1 MSNLKK
7 LNKNTFKIALAVFRK
22 ELTDSLRDK
31 RTLRMAFLPPLYF
44 VAIFVGLVIFA
55 VNMANDKKVAG
66 VNSIPVYVEGEQ
78 NLPELIAWL
87 REQGADI
94 KTVES
99 GAYQQIKDKK
109 IDFALI
115 IPEEAKLKRAKG
127 ESAPVWLIYD
137 GANQKLSSS
146 IGFVRSQFYAWSGR
160 VGAVNLMARG
170 IAPDVGSPVTL
181 REDNIADEQK
191 MSVYLLASVPL
202 TLLLAAFIGSVGF
215 SADMTAGERE
225 RRSLESL
232 LITPASTF
240 SLYLGKWLTALVL
253 TLAILIMQLAL
264 LAIAFR
270 FLPFNQLGLRVDVN
284 YIDLFN
290 VFWALLPVVFFAVGL
305 QLSLSIFAK
314 SFKDAQ
320 SLIAGL
326 LFIPMLLN
334 FYTMFNPGVFFDW
347 WLWVPVLGQA
357 VVIKEI
363 LLGGTIAAFT
373 FWKFWASAL
382 VITLFAFVLGIK
394 QLRRPKIVYGQ

>member
-1 MSNLKK
+1 MLTKHNI
-7 LNKNTFKIALAVFRK
+7 TMALVVLRK
-22 ELTDSLRDK
+22 ELKDALRDK
-31 RTLRMAFLPPLYF
+31 RAMRMAFLPPLYF

-55 VNMANDKKVAG
+55 VNIANDKKIAG
-66 VNSIPVYVEGEQ
+66 VSSIPVYVEGEQ
-78 NLPELIAWL
+78 NLPELVAWL

-94 KTVES
+94 KPIES
-99 GAYQQIKDKK
+99 DAFQQVKDKK

-115 IPEEAKLKRAKG
+115 LSDEAKQKRAKG
-127 ESAPVWLIYD
+127 ESAPVWLVYD

-146 IGFVRSQFYAWSGR
+146 IGFVRSQIYVWGSR

-170 IAPDVGSPVTL
+170 IAPDVGSPIQL
-181 REDNIADEQK
+181 REENIADEQK

-232 LITPASTF
+232 LITPAATF
-240 SLYLGKWLTALVL
+240 SIYLGKWLTSTLL
-253 TLAILIMQLAL
+253 TIVILIIQLSL

-284 YIDLFN
+284 YIDLIKI
-290 VFWALLPVVFFAVGL
+290 FWVLLPVVFFAVAL

-320 SLIAGL
+320 SLVAAL
-326 LFIPMLLN
+326 VFIPMLLN
-334 FYTMFNPGVFFDW
+334 FYTMFNPGVFYEW

-363 LLGGTIAAFT
+363 LLGGTIAAFA
-373 FWKFWASAL
+373 FWKFWL
-382 VITLFAFVLGIK
+382 VAIAITVATFWLGIK

>member
-1 MSNLKK
+1 MF
-7 LNKNTFKIALAVFRK
+7 NKYAVKASLVVYRK
-22 ELTDSLRDK
+22 ELKDALRDK

-44 VAIFVGLVIFA
+44 VAIFVALVFFA

-78 NLPELIAWL
+78 NLPELVAWL
-87 REQGADI
+87 REQGAVI
-94 KTVES
+94 KTVKS
-99 GAYQQIKDKK
+99 GAYQQIKEKK

-127 ESAPVWLIYD
+127 ESAPVWLVYD

-146 IGFVRSQFYAWSGR
+146 IGFVRSQFYVWSAR

-170 IAPDVGSPVTL
+170 IASDVGNPVIL

-240 SLYLGKWLTALVL
+240 SLYTGKWLTSVTL
-253 TLAILIMQLAL
+253 TIAILMMQLVL

-284 YIDLFN
+284 YIDMFN
-290 VFWALLPVVFFAVGL
+290 IFWILIPVVFFAVAL

-326 LFIPMLLN
+326 VFVPMLLN
-334 FYTMFNPGVFFDW
+334 FYTMFNPGVFYDW

-363 LLGGTIAAFT
+363 LLGDAIAAFA
-373 FWKFWASAL
+373 FWKFWVIAL
-382 VITLFAFVLGIK
+382 LITCVAFWLGIK
-394 QLRRPKIVYGQ
+394 QLRRPKIIYG

>member
-1 MSNLKK
+1 MFD
-7 LNKNTFKIALAVFRK
+7 KNNMRFALVVLRK
-22 ELTDSLRDK
+22 ELRDALRDK
-31 RTLRMAFLPPLYF
+31 RALRMAFLPPVYF
-44 VAIFVGLVIFA
+44 VAIFVGLVLFA
-55 VNMANDKKVAG
+55 VNIANDKKVAG
-66 VNSIPVYVEGEQ
+66 VNAIPVYVEGEQ
-78 NLPELIAWL
+78 NFPELVAWL
-87 REQGADI
+87 REQGAQI
-94 KTVES
+94 NSVES
-99 GAYQQIKDKK
+99 GAYQKVKNK
-109 IDFALI
+109 EIDFALI
-115 IPEEAKLKRAKG
+115 IPDEAKQKRIKG

-146 IGFVRSQFYAWSGR
+146 VGFVRSQFYAWSAR

-170 IAPDVGSPVTL
+170 LAPDVGSPLIL

-215 SADMTAGERE
+215 SADMSAGERE

-240 SLYLGKWLTALVL
+240 SLYLGKWLTSVSL
-253 TLAILIMQLAL
+253 TFCILLIQLIL

-290 VFWALLPVVFFAVGL
+290 VFWALVPVVFLAVAL

-326 LFIPMLLN
+326 VFIPMMLN
-334 FYTMFNPGVFFDW
+334 FYTMFNPGLFHEW

-363 LLGGTIAAFT
+363 LLGGTIAAFA
-373 FWKFWASAL
+373 FWKFWLAGVAMTIL
-382 VITLFAFVLGIK
+382 AFWLGIK
-394 QLRRPKIVYGQ
+394 QLRRPKIIYGS

>member
-1 MSNLKK
+1 MFD
-7 LNKNTFKIALAVFRK
+7 KNSLPVSLTVFRK
-22 ELTDSLRDK
+22 ELKDALRDR

-44 VAIFVGLVIFA
+44 VAIFVALVIFA
-55 VNMANDKKVAG
+55 VSMANDKKVAG
-66 VNSIPVYVEGEQ
+66 VSSIPIYVEGEQ

-87 REQGADI
+87 REQGAVVN
-94 KTVES
+94 TVES
-99 GAYQQIKDKK
+99 GAYQQVKDKK

-115 IPEEAKLKRAKG
+115 IPEEAKQKRAKG
-127 ESAPVWLIYD
+127 ESAPVWLVYD

-146 IGFVRSQFYAWSGR
+146 IGFVRSQFYVWSSKI
-160 VGAVNLMARG
+160 GAVNLMARG
-170 IAPDVGSPVTL
+170 IAPEVASPVML

-240 SLYLGKWLTALVL
+240 SIYFGKWLTSVIL
-253 TLAILIMQLAL
+253 TIAILLTQLVL

-270 FLPFNQLGLRVDVN
+270 LLPFNQLGLRVDVN
-284 YIDLFN
+284 YIDLIN

-326 LFIPMLLN
+326 VFLPMALN
-334 FYTMFNPGVFFDW
+334 FYTMFNPGVFYDW

-363 LLGGTIAAFT
+363 LLGGTVVAFT
-373 FWKFWASAL
+373 FWKFWL
-382 VITLFAFVLGIK
+382 VAIVLTIFSFWLGIK
-394 QLRRPKIVYGQ
+394 QLRRPKIIYG

>member
-1 MSNLKK
+1 VFD
-7 LNKNTFKIALAVFRK
+7 KNTLSISLTVFRK
-22 ELTDSLRDK
+22 ELKDALRDK

-44 VAIFVGLVIFA
+44 VAIFVALVFFA
-55 VNMANDKKVAG
+55 VSMANDKKIAG
-66 VNSIPVYVEGEQ
+66 VNSIPVYVEGEH

-87 REQGADI
+87 REQGAVI
-94 KTVES
+94 NTVEK
-99 GAYQQIKDKK
+99 GAYDQVKEKK
-109 IDFALI
+109 IDFAII
-115 IPEEAKLKRAKG
+115 IPDEAKQKRAVG
-127 ESAPVWLIYD
+127 EPAPVWLVYD

-146 IGFVRSQFYAWSGR
+146 IGFVRSQFYAWSSR
-160 VGAVNLMARG
+160 IGAVNLMARG
-170 IAPDVGSPVTL
+170 LAPEVASPIVL

-240 SLYLGKWLTALVL
+240 SIYFGKWLTSVSL
-253 TLAILIMQLAL
+253 TVAILLTQLAL

-284 YIDLFN
+284 YLDLIN
-290 VFWALLPVVFFAVGL
+290 IFWILLPVVFFAVGL

-326 LFIPMLLN
+326 VFLPMALN
-334 FYTMFNPGVFFDW
+334 FYTMFNPGVFYDW

-363 LLGGTIAAFT
+363 LLGGTVLAFT
-373 FWKFWASAL
+373 FWKFWL
-382 VITLFAFVLGIK
+382 VSILLTIFSFLLGIK
-394 QLRRPKIVYGQ
+394 QLRRPKIVYG

>member
-1 MSNLKK
+1 MF
-7 LNKNTFKIALAVFRK
+7 NKNTFKISLAIFRK
-22 ELTDSLRDK
+22 ELKDAFRDR
-31 RTLRMAFLPPLYF
+31 RTLRLAFLPPVYF
-44 VAIFVGLVIFA
+44 VAIFVGLVFFSISM
-55 VNMANDKKVAG
+55 VNDKKVAG
-66 VNSIPVYVEGEQ
+66 VSSIPVYVEGEQ
-78 NLPELIAWL
+78 NLPELVAWL
-87 REQGADI
+87 REQGAVI
-94 KTVES
+94 KTIES

-115 IPEEAKLKRAKG
+115 IPDEAKEKRSKG

-146 IGFVRSQFYAWSGR
+146 IGFVRSQFYMWSSR
-160 VGAVNLMARG
+160 IGAVNLMARG
-170 IAPDVGSPVTL
+170 VAPDVGSPITL

-202 TLLLAAFIGSVGF
+202 TLLMAAFIGSVGF

-240 SLYLGKWLTALVL
+240 AIFSGKWLTSVL
-253 TLAILIMQLAL
+253 LTVAILIMQLVL

-284 YIDLFN
+284 YVDLFN
-290 VFWALLPVVFFAVGL
+290 IFCALLPVVFFAVGL

-326 LFIPMLLN
+326 LFVPMLLN
-334 FYTMFNPGVFFDW
+334 FYTIFNPGVFYDW

-363 LLGGTIAAFT
+363 LLGGTLVGLTLIKFWLVAIGITFFT
-373 FWKFWASAL
+373 FW
-382 VITLFAFVLGIK
+382 LGIK

>member
-1 MSNLKK
+1 
-7 LNKNTFKIALAVFRK
+7 V
-22 ELTDSLRDK
+22 
-31 RTLRMAFLPPLYF
+31 
-44 VAIFVGLVIFA
+44 
-55 VNMANDKKVAG
+55 
-66 VNSIPVYVEGEQ
+66 
-78 NLPELIAWL
+78 
-87 REQGADI
+87 
-94 KTVES
+94 
-99 GAYQQIKDKK
+99 
-109 IDFALI
+109 
-115 IPEEAKLKRAKG
+115 
-127 ESAPVWLIYD
+127 
-137 GANQKLSSS
+137 
-146 IGFVRSQFYAWSGR
+146 
-160 VGAVNLMARG
+160 
-170 IAPDVGSPVTL
+170 L

-240 SLYLGKWLTALVL
+240 SIYFGKWLTSVSL
-253 TLAILIMQLAL
+253 TVAILLTQLAL

-284 YIDLFN
+284 YLDLIN
-290 VFWALLPVVFFAVGL
+290 IFWILLPVVFFAVGL

-326 LFIPMLLN
+326 VFLPMALN
-334 FYTMFNPGVFFDW
+334 FYTMFNPGVFYDW

-363 LLGGTIAAFT
+363 LLGGTVLAFT
-373 FWKFWASAL
+373 FWKFWL
-382 VITLFAFVLGIK
+382 VSILLTIFSFLLGIK
-394 QLRRPKIVYGQ
+394 QLRRPKIVYG

>member
-1 MSNLKK
+1 MF
-7 LNKNTFKIALAVFRK
+7 NKNTLKVSLVVYRK
-22 ELTDSLRDK
+22 ELKDALRDK

-44 VAIFVGLVIFA
+44 VAIFVGLVFFA
-55 VNMANDKKVAG
+55 VNIANDKKVAG
-66 VNSIPVYVEGEQ
+66 VNAIPVYVEGEQ

-87 REQGADI
+87 REQGAVI

-99 GAYQQIKDKK
+99 GAYQQVKEKK

-115 IPEEAKLKRAKG
+115 LTDETKQKRAKG
-127 ESAPVWLIYD
+127 ESAPVWLVFD

-146 IGFVRSQFYAWSGR
+146 IGFVRSQFYVWSAR

-170 IAPDVGSPVTL
+170 ISSDVGSPVML

-240 SLYLGKWLTALVL
+240 SLYTGKWLTSVTL
-253 TLAILIMQLAL
+253 TIAILLMQLIL

-284 YIDLFN
+284 YIDLIN
-290 VFWALLPVVFFAVGL
+290 
-305 QLSLSIFAK
+305 IAK

-326 LFIPMLLN
+326 VFIPMLLN
-334 FYTMFNPGVFFDW
+334 FYTMFNPGVFYDW

-363 LLGGTIAAFT
+363 LLGGTIAAFA
-373 FWKFWASAL
+373 FWKFWLMAL
-382 VITLFAFVLGIK
+382 LITCLAFWLGVK

>member
-1 MSNLKK
+1 MF
-7 LNKNTFKIALAVFRK
+7 NKNTFRFAMAVYRK
-22 ELTDSLRDK
+22 ELRDALRDK

-44 VAIFVGLVIFA
+44 VAIFVGVVFFA

-78 NLPELIAWL
+78 NLPELVAWL
-87 REQGADI
+87 REQGAVI
-94 KTVES
+94 KTIDKD
-99 GAYQQIKDKK
+99 AYQQIKEKK

-115 IPEEAKLKRAKG
+115 IPDEAKQKRAKG
-127 ESAPVWLIYD
+127 ESAPIWLVYD

-146 IGFVRSQFYAWSGR
+146 IGFVRSQFYVWNSR
-160 VGAVNLMARG
+160 VGAINLMARG
-170 IAPDVGSPVTL
+170 IAPDVGNPVTL

-202 TLLLAAFIGSVGF
+202 TLLMAAFIGSVGF

-232 LITPASTF
+232 LITPAPTF
-240 SLYLGKWLTALVL
+240 SLYLGKWLTSVTL
-253 TLAILIMQLAL
+253 TLCILIMQLLL
-264 LAIAFR
+264 LAVAFR
-270 FLPFNQLGLRVDVN
+270 FLPFNQLGLRVDIN
-284 YIDLFN
+284 YIDLIN
-290 VFWALLPVVFFAVGL
+290 VFWVLIPIVFFAVAL

-326 LFIPMLLN
+326 VFVPMLLN
-334 FYTMFNPGVFFDW
+334 FYTMFNPGVFYDW

-363 LLGGTIAAFT
+363 LLGGTIAAFA
-373 FWKFWASAL
+373 FWKFWL
-382 VITLFAFVLGIK
+382 VGIIMTILAFWLGIK
-394 QLRRPKIVYGQ
+394 QLRRPKIIYGS

>member
-1 MSNLKK
+1 MF
-7 LNKNTFKIALAVFRK
+7 NKNTVSLALTVFRK
-22 ELTDSLRDK
+22 EFKDAVRDR

-44 VAIFVGLVIFA
+44 VAIFVALVFFA
-55 VNMANDKKVAG
+55 VSMANDKKIAG
-66 VNSIPVYVEGEQ
+66 VTSIPVYVEGEQ

-87 REQGADI
+87 REQGAVI
-94 KTVES
+94 KPIGS
-99 GAYQQIKDKK
+99 DAYQQVKDKK
-109 IDFALI
+109 IDFAVI
-115 IPEEAKLKRAKG
+115 IPDEAKQKRATG
-127 ESAPVWLIYD
+127 ESAPVWLVYD

-146 IGFVRSQFYAWSGR
+146 IGFVRSQFYAWSTR
-160 VGAVNLMARG
+160 VGAINLMARG
-170 IAPDVGSPVTL
+170 IAPEVVSPAVL

-202 TLLLAAFIGSVGF
+202 TLLLAAFISSVGF

-232 LITPASTF
+232 LITPVSTF
-240 SLYLGKWLTALVL
+240 SIYFGKWLTSVVL
-253 TLAILIMQLAL
+253 TIAILFAQLVL
-264 LAIAFR
+264 LAIVFR

-284 YIDLFN
+284 YIDLIN

-320 SLIAGL
+320 ALIAGL
-326 LFIPMLLN
+326 MFLPMALN
-334 FYTMFNPGVFFDW
+334 FYTIFNPGVFYDW

-363 LLGGTIAAFT
+363 LLGGTVAAFT
-373 FWKFWASAL
+373 FWKFWLIAILLTA
-382 VITLFAFVLGIK
+382 FAD
-394 QLRRPKIVYGQ
+394 PK

>member
-1 MSNLKK
+1 MLTKHN
-7 LNKNTFKIALAVFRK
+7 IVMALVVLRK
-22 ELTDSLRDK
+22 ELKDALRDK
-31 RTLRMAFLPPLYF
+31 RAMRMAFLPPIYF

-55 VNMANDKKVAG
+55 VNIANDKKVAG

-78 NLPELIAWL
+78 NLPELVAWL

-94 KTVES
+94 KPIES
-99 GAYQQIKDKK
+99 GAFQQVKDKK

-115 IPEEAKLKRAKG
+115 LSDEAKQKRAKG
-127 ESAPVWLIYD
+127 ESAPVWLVYD

-146 IGFVRSQFYAWSGR
+146 IGFVRSQIYVWGSR

-170 IAPDVGSPVTL
+170 IAPDVGNPIQL
-181 REDNIADEQK
+181 REENIADEQK

-232 LITPASTF
+232 LITPAATF
-240 SLYLGKWLTALVL
+240 SIYLGKWLTSTLL
-253 TLAILIMQLAL
+253 TIVILIIQLLL

-270 FLPFNQLGLRVDVN
+270 FLPFNQLGLRVDVD
-284 YIDLFN
+284 YIDLIEI
-290 VFWALLPVVFFAVGL
+290 FWVLLPVVFFAVAL

-320 SLIAGL
+320 SLVAAL
-326 LFIPMLLN
+326 VFIPMLLN
-334 FYTMFNPGVFFDW
+334 FYTMFNPGVFYEW

-363 LLGGTIAAFT
+363 LLGGTIAAFA
-373 FWKFWASAL
+373 FWKFWFVAIA
-382 VITLFAFVLGIK
+382 ITVATFWLGIK

>member
-1 MSNLKK
+1 
-7 LNKNTFKIALAVFRK
+7 VVYRK
-22 ELTDSLRDK
+22 ELKDALRDK

-44 VAIFVGLVIFA
+44 VAIFVALVFFA

-78 NLPELIAWL
+78 NLPELVAWL
-87 REQGADI
+87 REQGAVI
-94 KTVES
+94 KTVKS
-99 GAYQQIKDKK
+99 GAYQQIKEKK

-127 ESAPVWLIYD
+127 ESAPVWLVYD

-146 IGFVRSQFYAWSGR
+146 IGFVRAQFYVWSAR

-170 IAPDVGSPVTL
+170 IASDVGNPVIL

-240 SLYLGKWLTALVL
+240 SLYTGKWLTSVTL
-253 TLAILIMQLAL
+253 TIAILMMQLVL

-284 YIDLFN
+284 YIDMFN
-290 VFWALLPVVFFAVGL
+290 IFWILIPVVFFAVAL

-326 LFIPMLLN
+326 VFVPMLLN
-334 FYTMFNPGVFFDW
+334 FYTMFNPGVFYDW

-363 LLGGTIAAFT
+363 LLGDAIAAFA
-373 FWKFWASAL
+373 FWKFWVIAL
-382 VITLFAFVLGIK
+382 LITCVAFWLGIK
-394 QLRRPKIVYGQ
+394 QLRRPKIIYG

>member
-1 MSNLKK
+1 MF
-7 LNKNTFKIALAVFRK
+7 NKNMIRFSLTVYRK
-22 ELTDSLRDK
+22 ELRDALRDK

-44 VAIFVGLVIFA
+44 VAIFVGLVFFA
-55 VNMANDKKVAG
+55 VNIANDKKVAG
-66 VNSIPVYVEGEQ
+66 VNSIPVYIEGEQ
-78 NLPELIAWL
+78 NLPELVAWL
-87 REQGADI
+87 REQGAVI
-94 KTVES
+94 KTVDA
-99 GAYQQIKDKK
+99 GAYQQVKEKK

-115 IPEEAKLKRAKG
+115 IPDEAKQKRARG
-127 ESAPVWLIYD
+127 ESAPIWLIYD

-146 IGFVRSQFYAWSGR
+146 IGFVRSQFYVWSSR

-170 IAPDVGSPVTL
+170 IAPDVGSPVML

-240 SLYLGKWLTALVL
+240 SLYLGKWLTSVTL
-253 TLAILIMQLAL
+253 TIAILIMQLVL

-284 YIDLFN
+284 YIDLIN
-290 VFWALLPVVFFAVGL
+290 VFWVLVPVVFFAVAL

-326 LFIPMLLN
+326 VFVPMILN
-334 FYTMFNPGVFFDW
+334 FYTMFNPGVFYDW

-363 LLGGTIAAFT
+363 LLGGAIAAFA
-373 FWKFWASAL
+373 FWKFWL
-382 VITLFAFVLGIK
+382 MGMIITLLAFWLGVK
-394 QLRRPKIVYGQ
+394 QLRRPKIIYGA

>member
-1 MSNLKK
+1 MLIKK
-7 LNKNTFKIALAVFRK
+7 TLRLSLVVYRK
-22 ELTDSLRDK
+22 ELRDAFRDK

-44 VAIFVGLVIFA
+44 VAIFVGLVFFA
-55 VNMANDKKVAG
+55 VNMVNDKKVAG
-66 VNSIPVYVEGEQ
+66 VNAIPVYVEGEK
-78 NLPELIAWL
+78 NLPELVAWL
-87 REQGADI
+87 REQGAVI
-94 KTVES
+94 KTVNA
-99 GAYQQIKDKK
+99 GAYQQVKEKK

-115 IPEEAKLKRAKG
+115 IPDEAKQKRAKG
-127 ESAPVWLIYD
+127 ESAPVWLVYD

-146 IGFVRSQFYAWSGR
+146 IGFVRSQFYIWSAR

-170 IAPDVGSPVTL
+170 IAPDVGSPVML

-232 LITPASTF
+232 LITPASTL
-240 SLYLGKWLTALVL
+240 SLYLGKWLTSVTL
-253 TLAILIMQLAL
+253 TMTILIMQLIL

-284 YIDLFN
+284 YIDLIN
-290 VFWALLPVVFFAVGL
+290 IFWLLVPVVFFAVAL

-326 LFIPMLLN
+326 VFVPMLLN
-334 FYTMFNPGVFFDW
+334 FYTMFNPGVFYEW

-363 LLGGTIAAFT
+363 LLGGTVAAFA
-373 FWKFWASAL
+373 FWKFWVVGM
-382 VITLFAFVLGIK
+382 VITLLAFWLGIK
-394 QLRRPKIVYGQ
+394 QLRRPKIIYGS

>member
-1 MSNLKK
+1 
-7 LNKNTFKIALAVFRK
+7 
-22 ELTDSLRDK
+22 
-31 RTLRMAFLPPLYF
+31 
-44 VAIFVGLVIFA
+44 
-55 VNMANDKKVAG
+55 VAG

-78 NLPELIAWL
+78 NLPELVAWL
-87 REQGADI
+87 REQGAVI
-94 KTVES
+94 KTVDA
-99 GAYQQIKDKK
+99 GAYQQVKEKK

-115 IPEEAKLKRAKG
+115 IPDEAKQKRAKG
-127 ESAPVWLIYD
+127 ESAPIWLVYD

-146 IGFVRSQFYAWSGR
+146 IGFVRSQFYVWSSR

-170 IAPDVGSPVTL
+170 IAPDVGSPVML

-240 SLYLGKWLTALVL
+240 SLYLGKWLTSVTL
-253 TLAILIMQLAL
+253 TVAILIMQLAL

-284 YIDLFN
+284 YIDLIN
-290 VFWALLPVVFFAVGL
+290 VFWVLVPVVFFAVAL

-326 LFIPMLLN
+326 VFVPMILN
-334 FYTMFNPGVFFDW
+334 FYTMFNPGVFYDW
-347 WLWVPVLGQA
+347 WLWVPILGQA

-363 LLGGTIAAFT
+363 LLGGAIAAFA
-373 FWKFWASAL
+373 FWKFWLMGL
-382 VITLFAFVLGIK
+382 VITLLAFWLGIK
-394 QLRRPKIVYGQ
+394 QLRRPKIIYGS

>member
-1 MSNLKK
+1 MFD
-7 LNKNTFKIALAVFRK
+7 KNTFAVSLTVFRK
-22 ELTDSLRDK
+22 ELKDALRDK

-44 VAIFVGLVIFA
+44 VAIFVALVIFA
-55 VNMANDKKVAG
+55 VSMANDKKIAG
-66 VNSIPVYVEGEQ
+66 VTSIPVYVEGGQ
-78 NLPELIAWL
+78 NLPEFIAWL
-87 REQGADI
+87 REQGAVI
-94 KTVES
+94 NTVAN
-99 GAYQQIKDKK
+99 GAYQQVKDKK

-115 IPEEAKLKRAKG
+115 IPDEAKEKRAKG
-127 ESAPVWLIYD
+127 ESAPVWLVYD

-146 IGFVRSQFYAWSGR
+146 IGFVRSQFYVWSSKI
-160 VGAVNLMARG
+160 GAVNLMARG
-170 IAPDVGSPVTL
+170 IAPEVASPVVL

-240 SLYLGKWLTALVL
+240 SIYFGKWLTSVGL
-253 TLAILIMQLAL
+253 TIAILLTQLGL

-284 YIDLFN
+284 YIDLIN

-326 LFIPMLLN
+326 VFLPMALN
-334 FYTMFNPGVFFDW
+334 FYTMFNPGVFYDW

-363 LLGGTIAAFT
+363 LLGGTVAAFT
-373 FWKFWASAL
+373 FWKFWLVAL
-382 VITLFAFVLGIK
+382 LLTLFAFWLGIK
-394 QLRRPKIVYGQ
+394 QLRRPKIVYG

>member
-1 MSNLKK
+1 MFT
-7 LNKNTFKIALAVFRK
+7 KNTLRTSLAVYRK
-22 ELTDSLRDK
+22 ELRDSLRDK

-44 VAIFVGLVIFA
+44 VAIFVGLVFFS
-55 VNMANDKKVAG
+55 VNMVNDKKVAG
-66 VNSIPVYVEGEQ
+66 INSIPIYVEGEQ

-87 REQGADI
+87 REQGAVI
-94 KTVES
+94 NTVEA
-99 GAYQQIKDKK
+99 GAYQQVKEKK

-115 IPEEAKLKRAKG
+115 VPEEARLKRAKG
-127 ESAPVWLIYD
+127 ESAPVWLVYD

-146 IGFVRSQFYAWSGR
+146 IGFVRSQFYMWSSR
-160 VGAVNLMARG
+160 VGAINLMARG
-170 IAPDVGSPVTL
+170 IAPDVGNPVML

-240 SLYLGKWLTALVL
+240 SLYLGKWLTSVTLTVAILVMQLVL
-253 TLAILIMQLAL
+253 M
-264 LAIAFR
+264 AIAFR

-284 YIDLFN
+284 YIDLLN
-290 VFWALLPVVFFAVGL
+290 VFWILIPVVFFAVAL

-326 LFIPMLLN
+326 VFVPMLLN
-334 FYTMFNPGVFFDW
+334 FYTMFNPGVFYDW

-363 LLGGTIAAFT
+363 LLGGTIAAFA
-373 FWKFWASAL
+373 FWKFWL
-382 VITLFAFVLGIK
+382 MGVVITLLAFWLGIK
-394 QLRRPKIVYGQ
+394 QLRRPKIIYGY

>member
-1 MSNLKK
+1 M
-7 LNKNTFKIALAVFRK
+7 LNKKTMTIALVVLRK
-22 ELTDSLRDK
+22 EFKDAVRDK
-31 RTLRMAFLPPLYF
+31 RSLRMAFLPPIYF

-55 VNMANDKKVAG
+55 VNIANDKKVAG
-66 VNSIPVYVEGEQ
+66 VSAIPVYVEGEK
-78 NLPELIAWL
+78 NMPELVAWL

-94 KTVES
+94 KPIEDN
-99 GAYQQIKDKK
+99 AFQQVKSKK

-115 IPEEAKLKRAKG
+115 IPQEAKQKRAAG
-127 ESAPVWLIYD
+127 EAASIWLVYD

-146 IGFVRSQFYAWSGR
+146 IGFVRSQIYVWGAR

-170 IAPDVGSPVTL
+170 VAPEVGNPIRL
-181 REDNIADEQK
+181 REENIADEQK

-232 LITPASTF
+232 LITPAATSSIYF
-240 SLYLGKWLTALVL
+240 GKWLTSTLL
-253 TLAILIMQLAL
+253 TIVIVIMQLAL

-284 YIDLFN
+284 YMDLMII
-290 VFWALLPVVFFAVGL
+290 FWVLLPVILFAVAL

-320 SLIAGL
+320 SLVAAL

-334 FYTMFNPGVFFDW
+334 FYTMFNPGVFYDW

-373 FWKFWASAL
+373 FWKFWLVAL
-382 VITLFAFVLGIK
+382 AITGFAFALGIK
-394 QLRRPKIVYGQ
+394 QLRRPKIIYGV

>member
-1 MSNLKK
+1 MF
-7 LNKNTFKIALAVFRK
+7 NKNDLRFSLVVFRK
-22 ELTDSLRDK
+22 ELRDALRDK
-31 RTLRMAFLPPLYF
+31 RALRMAFLPPVYF
-44 VAIFVGLVIFA
+44 VAIFVGLVFFA
-55 VNMANDKKVAG
+55 VNIVNDKKVAG

-78 NLPELIAWL
+78 NFPELISWL
-87 REQGADI
+87 REQGALI

-99 GAYQQIKDKK
+99 GAYQQVKDKK

-115 IPEEAKLKRAKG
+115 IPDEAKQKRIKG
-127 ESAPVWLIYD
+127 ESAPVWLVYD

-146 IGFVRSQFYAWSGR
+146 VGFVRSQFYMWSAR

-170 IAPDVGSPVTL
+170 LAPDVGSPVIL

-215 SADMTAGERE
+215 SADMSAGERE

-240 SLYLGKWLTALVL
+240 SLYLGKWLTSVSL
-253 TLAILIMQLAL
+253 TLCILLIQLIL

-270 FLPFNQLGLRVDVN
+270 FLPFNQLGLRVDIN

-290 VFWALLPVVFFAVGL
+290 VFWALIPVVFMAVAL

-326 LFIPMLLN
+326 VFVPMMLN
-334 FYTMFNPGVFFDW
+334 FYTMFNPGLFHEW

-363 LLGGTIAAFT
+363 LLGGSIVAFA
-373 FWKFWASAL
+373 FWKFWLAGIAMTI
-382 VITLFAFVLGIK
+382 ITFWVGVK
-394 QLRRPKIVYGQ
+394 QLRRPKIIYGV

>member
-1 MSNLKK
+1 MLIKK
-7 LNKNTFKIALAVFRK
+7 TLRLSLVVYRK
-22 ELTDSLRDK
+22 ELRDAFRDK

-44 VAIFVGLVIFA
+44 VAIFVGLVFFA
-55 VNMANDKKVAG
+55 VNMVNDKKVAG
-66 VNSIPVYVEGEQ
+66 VNAIPVYVEGEK
-78 NLPELIAWL
+78 NLPELVAWL
-87 REQGADI
+87 REQGAVI
-94 KTVES
+94 KTVNA
-99 GAYQQIKDKK
+99 GAYQQVKEKK

-115 IPEEAKLKRAKG
+115 IPDEAKQKRAKG
-127 ESAPVWLIYD
+127 ESAPVWLVYD

-146 IGFVRSQFYAWSGR
+146 IGFVRSQFYIWSAR

-170 IAPDVGSPVTL
+170 IAPDVGSPVML

-232 LITPASTF
+232 LITPASTL
-240 SLYLGKWLTALVL
+240 SLYLGKWLTSVTL
-253 TLAILIMQLAL
+253 TMTILIMQLIL

-284 YIDLFN
+284 YIDLIN
-290 VFWALLPVVFFAVGL
+290 IFWLLVPVVFFAVAL

-326 LFIPMLLN
+326 VFVPMLLN
-334 FYTMFNPGVFFDW
+334 FYTMFNPGVFYEW

-363 LLGGTIAAFT
+363 LLGGTVAAFA
-373 FWKFWASAL
+373 FWKFWL
-382 VITLFAFVLGIK
+382 VGMVITLLAFLLGIK
-394 QLRRPKIVYGQ
+394 QLRRPKIIYGS